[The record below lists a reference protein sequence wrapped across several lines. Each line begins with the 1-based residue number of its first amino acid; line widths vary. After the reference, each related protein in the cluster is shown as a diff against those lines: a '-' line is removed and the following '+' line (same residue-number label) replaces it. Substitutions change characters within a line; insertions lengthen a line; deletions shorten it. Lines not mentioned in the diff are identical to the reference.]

1 MKIALSNFYLIIIIL
16 VKNDTKN
23 HLKKVYSALTLTL
36 LAAAAG
42 SIAAIQFPILAN
54 PFITLAGSLY
64 LLFSLGMLIKI
75 TCISNLKNKEF
86 SIIRSP
92 YFYRIPSMQAV
103 TFS

>member
-1 MKIALSNFYLIIIIL
+1 MWTHEFFLIIIIL

-75 TCISNLKNKEF
+75 ISGLKYKEF
-86 SIIRSP
+86 SINWSP
-92 YFYRIPSMQAV
+92 YFYLISPMQAV